1 MGRPGRP
8 GLVIV
13 VTAADWIG
21 VGALAVAPTLAF
33 MGVVYRAGKLTSS
46 VDDLARRVS
55 SLEDWM
61 RNGRGRNA
69 GGRGR

>member
-1 MGRPGRP
+1 MSS
-8 GLVIV
+8 

-21 VGALAVAPTLAF
+21 IGALAVAPTLAF
-33 MGVVYRAGKLTSS
+33 VGVVYRAGKLTSS

-61 RNGRGRNA
+61 RGRN
-69 GGRGR
+69 RR